1 MLRSIIRKTSPMSC
15 SSSDLEICTSEQC
28 LFEWRMLEYCTYW
41 LAGSPSCWSYNS
53 QEIASLISHLL
64 QKDFLLPA
72 LNRELFQFLI
82 SLAVT
87 CHLVTGAARW
97 NDLRLFFILQ
107 KENIP
112 DKRTRMS
119 RFKPS
124 CLKRPRGLA
133 TVWGSYRGSGTSS
146 SAGTRRGRDK
156 WSGRNGNFET
166 QERDPPEWRLMY
178 FTSFHSTFI
187 PMFIS
192 QVSSAN
198 VKNQLQKSSPRNWY
212 HLKLARLSLPERE

>member
-28 LFEWRMLEYCTYW
+28 LFEWRMLEYCTCW

-97 NDLRLFFILQ
+97 NDLRLYFILQ
-107 KENIP
+107 KRKYSRQEDEDESIQAFVFEKAKRLGYGLRIIP
-112 DKRTRMS
+112 R
-119 RFKPS
+119 
-124 CLKRPRGLA
+124 
-133 TVWGSYRGSGTSS
+133 V
-146 SAGTRRGRDK
+146 RDLLF
-156 WSGRNGNFET
+156 GRNKAGSRQVVREKRKL
-166 QERDPPEWRLMY
+166 RDPRARPSRVTAHVFHLIP
-178 FTSFHSTFI
+178 FNFHS
-187 PMFIS
+187 
-192 QVSSAN
+192 N
-198 VKNQLQKSSPRNWY
+198 VYFSGQFCKR
-212 HLKLARLSLPERE
+212 